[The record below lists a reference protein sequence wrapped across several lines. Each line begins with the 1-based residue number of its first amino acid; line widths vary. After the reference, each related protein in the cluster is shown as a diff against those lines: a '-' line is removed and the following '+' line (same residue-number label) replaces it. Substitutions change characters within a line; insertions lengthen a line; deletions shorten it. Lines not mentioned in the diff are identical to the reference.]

1 MWNGW
6 LLALV
11 LPVVAVAQ
19 TSQLRPEFQ
28 PVTDDPD
35 LPRVLIIGD
44 SISIGY
50 TLALREALAGVA
62 NVHRPPEN
70 CAHTWRGL
78 EKLSQWLGRDEW
90 DVIHFNW
97 GLHDLK
103 YADEKGK
110 LVPVSKGKQIAS
122 LADYEQN
129 LDKLVKRLKQT
140 AAILIWRPTTP
151 VPPGANGRVVGD
163 EVRYN
168 EVAEKVMKK
177 HNVRIHDLNSFIEL
191 QPVPRTAPDNVHFT
205 KEGSAMMADRI
216 ARRIKRLL
224 MDEAGNP

>member
-1 MWNGW
+1 MPRPAFC
-6 LLALV
+6 LLLWIFAFVAL
-11 LPVVAVAQ
+11 AQ
-19 TSQLRPEFQ
+19 TDKVRPEFL
-28 PVTDDPD
+28 PVNDDPD

-50 TLALREALAGVA
+50 TLALREELKGVA

-78 EKLSQWLGRDEW
+78 EKLGGWLGDGEW

-103 YADEKGK
+103 YVNEGGDRISPAE
-110 LVPVSKGKQIAS
+110 GKQVTS
-122 LADYEQN
+122 LKDYERN

-140 AAILIWRPTTP
+140 AAILIWRPTTA
-151 VPPGANGRVVGD
+151 VPEGAMGRIAGD
-163 EVRYN
+163 EKRYN

-177 HNVRIHDLNSFIEL
+177 HRVKIHDLNPFIEL

-205 KEGSAMMADRI
+205 KEGSAMMAERI
-216 ARRIKRLL
+216 ARQIKRLL
-224 MDEAGNP
+224 AD